1 MGYDISFH
9 TNWGNLSVRA
19 ASIVPRNNCVL
30 LAKGE
35 KTPYYLVGGTAQLH
49 ENSQETVRR
58 EFYEELGI
66 VVTVERLVFVQER
79 LFIVGNEKHH
89 EIAFFYKLAGSEDFD
104 RIKDGCC
111 TDLGRK
117 ETLHWLPLSRLNEVD
132 LVPAFMKKKLAIPLP
147 EFEHIIID
155 ETL

>member
-1 MGYDISFH
+1 MGIDISFH

-19 ASIVPRNNCVL
+19 AGIVLRNNRVL

-35 KTPYYLVGGTAQLH
+35 KTPYYLVGGTTQLN

-66 VVTVERLVFVQER
+66 VIEVERLIFVQER
-79 LFIVGNEKHH
+79 LFTVDNEKHH
-89 EIAFFYKLAGSEDFD
+89 EIAFYYKLKNSEDFD
-104 RIKDGCC
+104 RIEDGCY

-117 ETLHWLPLSRLNEVD
+117 EILHWLPLNRLYETD
-132 LVPAFMKKKLAIPLP
+132 IVPAFMKKKLAIPLP